1 MDGGAYGDG
10 GDGDSGDGD
19 GSDGGGGDF
28 LKKKLNFGIPE
39 NTKIGGSS
47 IIRQYFDKTLRV
59 DFGC

>member
-47 IIRQYFDKTLRV
+47 SYSILIKH
-59 DFGC
+59 

>member
-1 MDGGAYGDG
+1 MDGGAYSDG

-28 LKKKLNFGIPE
+28 LKKNKLWHTWE
-39 NTKIGGSS
+39 YKDWWV
-47 IIRQYFDKTLRV
+47 IIIQYFDKTLRV